1 MKLTLDAINP
11 ETINL
16 NICKLF
22 FLKNRKYPDIFFSNL
37 INLKKQIYD
46 KAIL

>member
-22 FLKNRKYPDIFFSNL
+22 VLKNRKYPNIFFSNF
-37 INLKKQIYD
+37 INVKKQIYD
-46 KAIL
+46 RAIL